1 MMSKR
6 MNMVIILIVCTVT
19 LATVLNY
26 AADEAP
32 ASAPEFKDFKIILDR
47 NVFDPSRSQRSS
59 REERGRRVQPPDRLA
74 LMGVLID
81 NGKAVAFFEGSQ
93 REYNTEL
100 QRGETIDGY
109 TITNIRTDRLI
120 MQKGNQRIDLPV
132 GSSLT
137 KRSGE
142 DWALSSRE
150 ASEESS
156 PRYGSSD
163 KDSVTSGSI
172 ASGAQERSTASSVN
186 EGSSNDIMKKLMER
200 RRQEVNNE
208 K

>member
-1 MMSKR
+1 MMCKR
-6 MNMVIILIVCTVT
+6 MNIVIVVIVCTVT

-32 ASAPEFKDFKIILDR
+32 AGAPEFKDFKIILDR

-59 REERGRRVQPPDRLA
+59 REERTRRVQPPDRLVLA
-74 LMGVLID
+74 GALID
-81 NGKAVAFFEGSQ
+81 NQRAVAFFEGSK
-93 REYNTEL
+93 REYNTEI

-109 TITNIRTDRLI
+109 VITSIRTDRII
-120 MQKGNQRIDLPV
+120 MQKGNHRIDLPV

-150 ASEESS
+150 TYDDSP
-156 PRYGSSD
+156 PRYDSSE

-172 ASGAQERSTASSVN
+172 ASGAQERSTASNVN
-186 EGSSNDIMKKLMER
+186 VGSSNDIMKKLMER